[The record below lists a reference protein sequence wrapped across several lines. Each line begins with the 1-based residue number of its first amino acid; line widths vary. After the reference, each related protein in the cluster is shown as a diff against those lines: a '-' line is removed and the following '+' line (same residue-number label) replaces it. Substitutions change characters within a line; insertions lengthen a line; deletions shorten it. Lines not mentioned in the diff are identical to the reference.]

1 MIFLG
6 KYKLE
11 ICLIQQSL
19 FQNIQQNLL
28 SNDQYQSSILKTFQ
42 CSLVLSIIENLRRKF
57 KVGKREKLKIYNDFM
72 VQTFKPFEQ

>member
-1 MIFLG
+1 MLFLG

-19 FQNIQQNLL
+19 FQNILQNLL
-28 SNDQYQSSILKTFQ
+28 SNDQYQSSILKTFR

-57 KVGKREKLKIYNDFM
+57 EVEKKEKLTIYNDFT
-72 VQTFKPFEQ
+72 VQTFKPFKQ

>member
-1 MIFLG
+1 MLFLG
-6 KYKLE
+6 KYKPK

-57 KVGKREKLKIYNDFM
+57 LRLKKKRN
-72 VQTFKPFEQ
+72 